1 MLIATE
7 AGPSSYPLL
16 SNLSLCKVLEA
27 PSVGFLEEQESQNC
41 AQGREGEWG
50 EEGGG
55 LEWWR
60 DWGNKTVP

>member
-7 AGPSSYPLL
+7 AGPRSYPLL

-27 PSVGFLEEQESQNC
+27 PSAGFLEEQEPQNC
-41 AQGREGEWG
+41 AQGHEREEG

-55 LEWWR
+55 LPIPLQTHR
-60 DWGNKTVP
+60 A